1 MSNVKIVKDLR
12 NKFGEAREQ
21 GARRTCLAFATSDA
35 HSFANG
41 EPWIPLSC
49 EYLFYHAKKG
59 DGSVPGGTNVPAVAA
74 ALKAEGQPVEADW
87 PYLAKLPS
95 DVTRWTPPST
105 VGQLYRADVTQ
116 FKSPN
121 VDDIWKIL
129 ETGAPAIIGITLS
142 AAFYS
147 WDSDGV
153 IDSDEPAE
161 AVRKHALLVVAAG
174 LRNAD
179 RLFLVRNSWGTSW
192 GIDGHGW
199 LSERYLKPRLIVS
212 AKLQSTGVK
221 SAHV

>member
-1 MSNVKIVKDLR
+1 MSSVKIMKDLR
-12 NKFGEAREQ
+12 SKLGEAREQ
-21 GARRTCLAFATSDA
+21 GARPTCLAFATSDA
-35 HSFANG
+35 HSFAIG
-41 EPWIPLSC
+41 EPWNPLSC

-59 DGSVPGGTNVPAVAA
+59 DGSMPGGTNVTAIAT

-87 PYLAKLPS
+87 PYLTTLPS
-95 DVTRWTPPST
+95 DLSTWTPPST

-121 VDDIWKIL
+121 VVDVWNIV
-129 ETGAPAIIGITLS
+129 ESGTPAIVGITLS

-147 WDSDGV
+147 WDSEGV

-161 AVRKHALLVVAAG
+161 TARRHALLVVATG
-174 LRNAD
+174 LRNAE
-179 RLFLVRNSWGTSW
+179 RMLLVRNSWGTTW
-192 GIDGHGW
+192 GISGHGW

-212 AKLQSTGVK
+212 AKLQSIRVK